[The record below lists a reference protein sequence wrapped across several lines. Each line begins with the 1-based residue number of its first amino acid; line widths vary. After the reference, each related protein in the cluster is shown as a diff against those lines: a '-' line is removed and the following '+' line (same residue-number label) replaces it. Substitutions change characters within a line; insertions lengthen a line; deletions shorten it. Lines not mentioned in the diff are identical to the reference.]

1 MTTDDHPVT
10 LGALVERAW
19 PVPFDV
25 VRTPRGLDVPLSAP
39 ALFDPLS
46 RLSVREGSVLL
57 GVAVDIDR
65 RCWPPATRRAWHCWP
80 STPRSP
86 GRSCTSCSRRRWPPS
101 QAPLTEVYGDDLF
114 ALADALAAMVGGPV
128 VIDDPYLR
136 VLAYSAVDGSVDHVR
151 RGSILGR
158 GLPEVWRSRLEDL
171 GVF

>member
-1 MTTDDHPVT
+1 MALLAVHPEV
-10 LGALVERAW
+10 AW
-19 PVPFDV
+19 EELYLMLQ
-25 VRTPRGLDVPLSAP
+25 TAM
-39 ALFDPLS
+39 A
-46 RLSVREGSVLL
+46 
-57 GVAVDIDR
+57 A
-65 RCWPPATRRAWHCWP
+65 
-80 STPRSP
+80 
-86 GRSCTSCSRRRWPPS
+86 S

-151 RGSILGR
+151 RDSILGR